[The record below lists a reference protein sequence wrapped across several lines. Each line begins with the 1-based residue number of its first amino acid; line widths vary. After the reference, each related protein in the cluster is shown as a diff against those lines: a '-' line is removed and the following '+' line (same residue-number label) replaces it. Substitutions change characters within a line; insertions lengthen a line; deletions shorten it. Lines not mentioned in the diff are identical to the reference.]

1 MSGILRCIFV
11 FAVLPAYPSLF
22 WVSGASFLFYVRLLL
37 FFFFHIHTCV
47 RLLISTEQIHLLNTP
62 FHSPLLSS
70 TANFS
75 TWVCEP
81 HTTGAPLPYNACY
94 CWCFI
99 AYYFHRFSNISVT
112 SRRLNM
118 SAPFRADYVR
128 SYPYHYNTAF
138 ASYSL
143 FSPQLLPPITL
154 GLPIEAR
161 LSWASCS

>member
-11 FAVLPAYPSLF
+11 FAVLIAYPSF
-22 WVSGASFLFYVRLLL
+22 SWISGASF
-37 FFFFHIHTCV
+37 FFMLHYST
-47 RLLISTEQIHLLNTP
+47 STEQLHLLNTP
-62 FHSPLLSS
+62 FYFPLLSS

-75 TWVCEP
+75 TWVAKSP
-81 HTTGAPLPYNACY
+81 YIVGIGAPLPYNACY

>member
-11 FAVLPAYPSLF
+11 FAVLIAYPSFF
-22 WVSGASFLFYVRLLL
+22 WVSGASFLFMFDYSN
-37 FFFFHIHTCV
+37 
-47 RLLISTEQIHLLNTP
+47 STEQIHLLNTP

-75 TWVCEP
+75 TWVVKTPKE
-81 HTTGAPLPYNACY
+81 TGAPLPYNACY
-94 CWCFI
+94 CCCFI